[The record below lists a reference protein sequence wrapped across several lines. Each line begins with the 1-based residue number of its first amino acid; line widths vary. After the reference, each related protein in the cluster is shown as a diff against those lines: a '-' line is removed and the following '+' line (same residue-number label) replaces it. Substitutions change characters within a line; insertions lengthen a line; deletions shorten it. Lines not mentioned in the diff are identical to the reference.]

1 MNERI
6 KKIRNSL
13 NLSQEDFAKKLGLKS
28 RGKIANIEFGKT
40 EPDEEFILLICKT
53 YNVNYKWIA
62 YGIGEMFKETDNDSD
77 AQAIVDSVMM
87 GDNEFA
93 KKILVK
99 FARLSEERW
108 RQISEILRELE
119 LDQD

>member
-6 KKIRNSL
+6 QNIRNSL
-13 NLSQEDFAKKLGLKS
+13 GLSQEDFAKKLGLKS

-40 EPDEEFILLICKT
+40 EPDDEFIRLICKT
-53 YNVNYKWIA
+53 YNVNYKWLVN
-62 YGIGEMFKETDNDSD
+62 GIGDMFKEKDNDGD
-77 AQAIVDSVMM
+77 AQAIVDSVMS

-108 RQISEILRELE
+108 RQISEILKELE